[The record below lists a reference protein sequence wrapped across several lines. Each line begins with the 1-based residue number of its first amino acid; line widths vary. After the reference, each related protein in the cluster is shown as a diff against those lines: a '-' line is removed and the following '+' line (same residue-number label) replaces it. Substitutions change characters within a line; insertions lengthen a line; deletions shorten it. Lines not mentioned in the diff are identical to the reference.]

1 MAEVSV
7 LPVANISAGGMLVR
21 LEGNELRDVSVGEEV
36 SVFLDVTDLPEPISV
51 TLGAT
56 VVRLNGVSSVAL
68 RWTTTDSRA
77 LALLERLLAYVAT
90 RA

>member
-68 RWTTTDSRA
+68 QWTTTDSRA